1 MSFIL
6 EALKKLEHKR
16 KRSLVPDLLTIHDF
30 TSEKPKRRS
39 QWIYIFFLIMLV
51 NAGVLLVGMH
61 LWHSEKKDIVK
72 QQLPD
77 TRGRESG
84 REISKVNL
92 PAPVIS
98 QNSARAVPHEER
110 TINKKL
116 STEAEI
122 LPEPQKTVTVPL
134 KQVNIL
140 PQSLPP
146 AHKENNYKTM
156 PLSSGQTA
164 STSEQKVPDRS
175 ELPLEVQQE
184 IPEIS
189 IAGHIYSNAPA
200 SRIVN
205 INGQV
210 RHEGETVAGVLKLDE
225 ITENGIVLSY
235 KGYRFRMRGY

>member
-16 KRSLVPDLLTIHDF
+16 KHSSVPDLLTIHDF
-30 TSEKPKRRS
+30 TLEKPKRRS
-39 QWIYIFFLIMLV
+39 QWIYIFFLIMLI
-51 NAGVLLVGMH
+51 NIGILLAGMH
-61 LWHSEKKDIVK
+61 LWRSEKQDIAK
-72 QQLPD
+72 QLTDAQ
-77 TRGRESG
+77 GREVSNV
-84 REISKVNL
+84 IL
-92 PAPVIS
+92 PAPAIS
-98 QNSARAVPHEER
+98 QPSAMSVSHEER
-110 TINKKL
+110 TTSKKL
-116 STEAEI
+116 SPEAEI
-122 LPEPQKTVTVPL
+122 PPEPQKIITAPL
-134 KQVNIL
+134 KQANVA
-140 PQSLPP
+140 PQSLLPET
-146 AHKENNYKTM
+146 KENDYKTM

-164 STSEQKVPDRS
+164 STSEQRVPERS

-189 IAGHIYSNAPA
+189 IAGHIYSNATA

-210 RHEGETVAGVLKLDE
+210 RHEGETVAGGLKLDE